1 MSGAAIA
8 TERDMA
14 DRAAALLLREARL
27 LDAEAYDDWLELF
40 TDDVH
45 YWMPSTESRYRAGSD
60 ASPTRMAFFDDT
72 KDDLRIRVRRFQA
85 PTAWSE
91 DPPTRHV
98 HVVTNIETFPTDAAD
113 TYDVHSVVAAH
124 RSRGEDD
131 NTVTLARRADSVVDT
146 PDGLRIRRRHIFTPG
161 VVLQSRNL
169 NTFL

>member
-1 MSGAAIA
+1 MSSSDLDVQ
-8 TERDMA
+8 TERGVV
-14 DRAAALLLREARL
+14 ALLLREARF
-27 LDAEAYDDWLELF
+27 LDTEAFDKWLELF

-45 YWMPSTESRYRAGSD
+45 YWMPSTESRYRAGTAPHPD
-60 ASPTRMAFFDDT
+60 RMALFDDT
-72 KDDLRIRVRRFQA
+72 KADLQIRVRRFQA

-98 HVVTNIETFPTDAAD
+98 HVVTNIETLPAEDSG

-131 NTVTLARRADSVVDT
+131 NTVTLARRSDLIVDT
-146 PDGLRIRRRHIFTPG
+146 SAGLRIKRRHIFTPG